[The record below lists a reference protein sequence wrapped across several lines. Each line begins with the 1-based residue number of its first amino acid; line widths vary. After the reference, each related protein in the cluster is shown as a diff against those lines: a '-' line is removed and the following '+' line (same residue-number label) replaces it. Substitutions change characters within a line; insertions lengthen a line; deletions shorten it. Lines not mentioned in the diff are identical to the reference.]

1 MQQTTGAV
9 VVARVLA
16 EAGVQAVFSLSG
28 NQILDLYDALLDTGI
43 KLIHTRHEAAAG
55 HMADAWGRLT
65 GQPGVF
71 LVTAGPGH
79 ANGAVAAGV
88 ASAAESPLL
97 WLSGGSSLAQAGWG
111 AFQEQDQV
119 GLAAPVCKA
128 AWRASDPQ
136 TLPQLIAAALDLA
149 TADPPGPVH
158 VTIPAD
164 IQAATIAG
172 EAGAAAG
179 PLQERL
185 LEEADEAAGIAAIVA
200 LLADAARPLVLAR
213 PSLDRGQARRDLD
226 AFLELMG
233 IPGVIVESPRG
244 LNDPAQPGVIGALRQ
259 ADAVL
264 LLGPAD
270 FSVGFASP
278 EVLAP
283 GCRVAQVAS
292 PEEPPAAAASIVLR
306 TGARRGLEQLTAAA
320 AGHAWQPRAWWQ
332 PGSPEPPRTAGI
344 ERGGSGESLS
354 RPDDPRDNHQ
364 LGSEGGIHALEV
376 CHAVLARLGAG
387 DCVISDGG
395 EFGQWA
401 RLATASARAAGV
413 TVVLNGK
420 HGSIGTAVPFALAAK
435 LARPAARVVAFSGD
449 GGFGYHALE
458 LDTAVRYR
466 LPALI
471 VVGNDARWGSEW
483 HQQID
488 RYGEDRVF
496 ETTLLPTRYDRLA
509 MALGAAGERVETA
522 AALPVAVDRAY
533 AALAAGR
540 PYVLDVRI
548 ASLPGPAPSP

>member
-1 MQQTTGAV
+1 MQQTTGANA
-9 VVARVLA
+9 VARALA
-16 EAGVQAVFSLSG
+16 EAGVQWVFSLSG

-65 GQPGVF
+65 DQPGVF

-97 WLSGGSSLAQAGWG
+97 WLSGGSALAQAGRG

-128 AWRASDPQ
+128 AWLANDPQ
-136 TLPQLIAAALDLA
+136 ILPQLIASALELA

-158 VTIPAD
+158 VTIPTD

-172 EAGAAAG
+172 ETGATAG
-179 PLQERL
+179 PPQEGAQG
-185 LEEADEAAGIAAIVA
+185 EADEAAGVEAIVA
-200 LLADAARPLVLAR
+200 LLAAAQRPLILAR

-226 AFLELMG
+226 AFLELTG

-244 LNDPAQPGVIGALRQ
+244 LNDPAQPGVVGALGR

-278 EVLAP
+278 ETLAP
-283 GCRVAQVAS
+283 GCRVAQIAS
-292 PEEPPAAAASIVLR
+292 PNEPAAAAANVVLR
-306 TGARRGLEQLTAAA
+306 TGVRRGLELLTAAA
-320 AGHAWQPRAWWQ
+320 AGRTWQQRSWWQ
-332 PGSPEPPRTAGI
+332 PSLPE
-344 ERGGSGESLS
+344 
-354 RPDDPRDNHQ
+354 DPRDGRQ
-364 LGSEGGIHALEV
+364 PSSEEGIHALEV
-376 CHAVLARLGAG
+376 CHAMLAHLGPG

-401 RLATASARAAGV
+401 RLATASARAAGT

-466 LPALI
+466 LPVLI

-488 RYGEDRVF
+488 RYGEDRIF
-496 ETTLLPTRYDRLA
+496 ETALLPTRYDRLA
-509 MALGAAGERVETA
+509 TALGAAGECVKAA
-522 AALPVAVDRAY
+522 AALPAAVGRAY
-533 AALAAGR
+533 ESLAAGR
-540 PYVLDVRI
+540 PYLLDVRI
-548 ASLPGPAPSP
+548 VSLPGPAPSP

>member
-1 MQQTTGAV
+1 MQQTTGANA
-9 VVARVLA
+9 VARALA
-16 EAGVQAVFSLSG
+16 EAGVQWVFSLSG
-28 NQILDLYDALLDTGI
+28 NQILDLYDALLDAGI

-88 ASAAESPLL
+88 AGGAESPLL
-97 WLSGGSSLAQAGWG
+97 WLSGGSPLAQEGRG

-136 TLPQLIAAALDLA
+136 TLPQLITAALDLA
-149 TADPPGPVH
+149 AADPPGPVH
-158 VTIPAD
+158 VTIPTD
-164 IQAATIAG
+164 IQAAAIAG
-172 EAGAAAG
+172 EADVAADSPQDGMLAAAN
-179 PLQERL
+179 ES
-185 LEEADEAAGIAAIVA
+185 AGVAAIVA

-213 PSLDRGQARRDLD
+213 PSLGRGQARRDLD
-226 AFLELMG
+226 AFLELTG
-233 IPGVIVESPRG
+233 IPG
-244 LNDPAQPGVIGALRQ
+244 LNDPAQPGVIGALRR

-264 LLGPAD
+264 LLGSAD

-278 EVLAP
+278 EALAP
-283 GCRVAQVAS
+283 DCRVAQIAS
-292 PEEPPAAAASIVLR
+292 PDEPTAATASVVLR
-306 TGARRGLEQLTAAA
+306 MGARRGLEQLTAAA
-320 AGHAWQPRAWWQ
+320 GGRTWQRRPWWQ
-332 PGSPEPPRTAGI
+332 PG
-344 ERGGSGESLS
+344 L
-354 RPDDPRDNHQ
+354 PDDPRDGHQ
-364 LGSEGGIHALEV
+364 PAAEEGIHALEV
-376 CHAVLARLGAG
+376 CDAVLARLGPG

-401 RLATASARAAGV
+401 RLATASARAAGA

-488 RYGEDRVF
+488 RYGEDRIF
-496 ETTLLPTRYDRLA
+496 ETALLPTRYDRLA
-509 MALGAAGERVETA
+509 TALGAAGERIETA
-522 AALPVAVDRAY
+522 AALPAAVDRAY
-533 AALAAGR
+533 EALEDGR
-540 PYVLDVRI
+540 PYLLDVRI
-548 ASLPGPAPSP
+548 VSLPGPAPSP

>member
-1 MQQTTGAV
+1 MQQTTGANA
-9 VVARVLA
+9 VARALA
-16 EAGVQAVFSLSG
+16 EAGVQWVFSLSG
-28 NQILDLYDALLDTGI
+28 NQILDLYDALLDTEI

-88 ASAAESPLL
+88 AGGAESPLL
-97 WLSGGSSLAQAGWG
+97 WLSGGSPLAQAGRG

-119 GLAAPVCKA
+119 SLAAPVCKA
-128 AWRASDPQ
+128 AWRASDPHA
-136 TLPQLIAAALDLA
+136 LPQLIAAALDLA
-149 TADPPGPVH
+149 AADPPGPVH
-158 VTIPAD
+158 VTIPTD

-179 PLQERL
+179 PPQEGL
-185 LEEADEAAGIAAIVA
+185 LAEADEAAGIEAIVA

-226 AFLELMG
+226 AFLELTG

-244 LNDPAQPGVIGALRQ
+244 LNDPAQPGVIGALRR

-278 EVLAP
+278 ETLAP
-283 GCRVAQVAS
+283 NCRVAQIAS
-292 PEEPPAAAASIVLR
+292 PDEPVVAAASVVLR

-320 AGHAWQPRAWWQ
+320 AARTWQRRSWWQ
-332 PGSPEPPRTAGI
+332 S
-344 ERGGSGESLS
+344 SL
-354 RPDDPRDNHQ
+354 PDDPRDGHQ
-364 LGSEGGIHALEV
+364 PPSGEGIHALEV
-376 CHAVLARLGAG
+376 CHAVLARLGPG

-401 RLATASARAAGV
+401 RLATASARAAGA
-413 TVVLNGK
+413 TVLLNGK

-466 LPALI
+466 LPVLI

-488 RYGEDRVF
+488 RYGEDRIF
-496 ETTLLPTRYDRLA
+496 ETALLPTRYDRLA
-509 MALGAAGERVETA
+509 TALGAAGEHVETA
-522 AALPVAVDRAY
+522 AAFPAAVDRAY
-533 AALAAGR
+533 EALAAGR
-540 PYVLDVRI
+540 PYLLDVRI
-548 ASLPGPAPSP
+548 VSLPGPAPSP

>member
-1 MQQTTGAV
+1 MQQTTGANA
-9 VVARVLA
+9 VARALA
-16 EAGVQAVFSLSG
+16 DAGVQWVFSLSG

-88 ASAAESPLL
+88 AGAAESPLL
-97 WLSGGSSLAQAGWG
+97 WLSGSSPLAQAGQG

-136 TLPQLIAAALDLA
+136 TLPQLIAAALRLA
-149 TADPPGPVH
+149 AADPPGPVH
-158 VTIPAD
+158 VTIPTD
-164 IQAATIAG
+164 IQAAAVAG
-172 EAGAAAG
+172 EAGAASDSLRQG
-179 PLQERL
+179 TLGD
-185 LEEADEAAGIAAIVA
+185 ADEVAAAEATVA
-200 LLADAARPLVLAR
+200 LLAEAARPLVLAR
-213 PSLDRGQARRDLD
+213 PSLGRGQARRDLD
-226 AFLELMG
+226 AFLELTG

-244 LNDPAQPGVIGALRQ
+244 LNDPAQPGVAGALRR

-270 FSVGFASP
+270 FSVGFVSP
-278 EVLAP
+278 EALAP
-283 GCRVAQVAS
+283 GCRVAQIAS
-292 PEEPPAAAASIVLR
+292 PEEPATAAASVVLR

-320 AGHAWQPRAWWQ
+320 AGRAWQRRSWWQ
-332 PGSPEPPRTAGI
+332 S
-344 ERGGSGESLS
+344 SL
-354 RPDDPRDNHQ
+354 PDDPRDDHQ
-364 LGSEGGIHALEV
+364 PPSGDGIHALTV
-376 CHAVLARLGAG
+376 CRAVLARLGPG

-401 RLATASARAAGV
+401 RLATASARAAGA

-458 LDTAVRYR
+458 LDTAVRYH
-466 LPALI
+466 LPVLI

-496 ETTLLPTRYDRLA
+496 ETALLPTRYDRLA
-509 MALGAAGERVETA
+509 TALGAAGEHVETA
-522 AALPVAVDRAY
+522 AALPTAVDRAY
-533 AALAAGR
+533 EALAAGR
-540 PYVLDVRI
+540 PYLLDVRI
-548 ASLPGPAPSP
+548 VSLPGPAPSP

>member
-1 MQQTTGAV
+1 MQQTTGANA
-9 VVARVLA
+9 VAQALT
-16 EAGVQAVFSLSG
+16 EAGVQWVFSLSG

-65 GQPGVF
+65 GRPGVF

-88 ASAAESPLL
+88 AGAAESPLL
-97 WLSGGSSLAQAGWG
+97 WLSGGSPLAQAGRG

-119 GLAAPVCKA
+119 GLATPVCKA
-128 AWRASDPQ
+128 AWCASDPQ
-136 TLPQLIAAALDLA
+136 TLPQLIAAALNLA
-149 TADPPGPVH
+149 AADPPGPVH
-158 VTIPAD
+158 VTIPTD
-164 IQAATIAG
+164 IQAAAIAG

-179 PLQERL
+179 PPQEGMSGA
-185 LEEADEAAGIAAIVA
+185 ADESASVEAMVA
-200 LLADAARPLVLAR
+200 LLAAAARPLVLAR
-213 PSLDRGQARRDLD
+213 PSLDRGQARRHLD
-226 AFLELMG
+226 AFLGLTG

-244 LNDPAQPGVIGALRQ
+244 LNDPAQPGVIGALRRV
-259 ADAVL
+259 DAVL

-270 FSVGFASP
+270 FSVGFAAP
-278 EVLAP
+278 EALAP
-283 GCRVAQVAS
+283 GCRVAQIAS
-292 PEEPPAAAASIVLR
+292 PGEPAAAAASVVLR
-306 TGARRGLEQLTAAA
+306 TGVRHGLERLTAAA
-320 AGHAWQPRAWWQ
+320 AGRTWPRRAWWQ
-332 PGSPEPPRTAGI
+332 P
-344 ERGGSGESLS
+344 SL
-354 RPDDPRDNHQ
+354 PDDPRGDHQ
-364 LGSEGGIHALEV
+364 PPSEDGIHALEV
-376 CHAVLARLGAG
+376 CQAVLDRLGPG

-401 RLATASARAAGV
+401 RLATASARAAGA

-466 LPALI
+466 LPVLI

-488 RYGEDRVF
+488 RYGEDRIF
-496 ETTLLPTRYDRLA
+496 ETALLPTRYDRLA
-509 MALGAAGERVETA
+509 TALGAAGERVETV
-522 AALPVAVDRAY
+522 AALPAAVGRAY
-533 AALAAGR
+533 EALAAGR
-540 PYVLDVRI
+540 PYLLDVRI
-548 ASLPGPAPSP
+548 VSLPGPAPSP

>member
-1 MQQTTGAV
+1 MQQNTGANA
-9 VVARVLA
+9 VARALA
-16 EAGVQAVFSLSG
+16 EAGVQWVFSLSG

-88 ASAAESPLL
+88 AGAAESPLL
-97 WLSGGSSLAQAGWG
+97 WVSGSSPLAQAGRG

-149 TADPPGPVH
+149 AADPPGPVH
-158 VTIPAD
+158 VTVPTD

-172 EAGAAAG
+172 EAGAPAG
-179 PLQERL
+179 PPQEGMSGA
-185 LEEADEAAGIAAIVA
+185 ADEAAGVEAIVA

-226 AFLELMG
+226 AFLELTG

-244 LNDPAQPGVIGALRQ
+244 LNDPAQPGVIGALRR

-278 EVLAP
+278 EALAP
-283 GCRVAQVAS
+283 GCRVAQIAS
-292 PEEPPAAAASIVLR
+292 PEEPTAAAASVVLS
-306 TGARRGLEQLTAAA
+306 TGARRGLERLTAAA
-320 AGHAWQPRAWWQ
+320 ASRAWQHRSWWQ
-332 PGSPEPPRTAGI
+332 P
-344 ERGGSGESLS
+344 SL
-354 RPDDPRDNHQ
+354 PDDPRGDHQ
-364 LGSEGGIHALEV
+364 PASEEGIHALEV
-376 CHAVLARLGAG
+376 CHAVLARLGPG

-401 RLATASARAAGV
+401 RLASASARAAGA

-466 LPALI
+466 LPVLI

-488 RYGEDRVF
+488 RYGEDRIF
-496 ETTLLPTRYDRLA
+496 ETALLPTRYDRLA
-509 MALGAAGERVETA
+509 TALGAGGEHVETA
-522 AALPVAVDRAY
+522 AAFPAAVDRAY
-533 AALAAGR
+533 EALAAGR
-540 PYVLDVRI
+540 PYLLDVRI
-548 ASLPGPAPSP
+548 VSLPGPAPSP

>member
-1 MQQTTGAV
+1 MQQNTGANA
-9 VVARVLA
+9 VARALA
-16 EAGVQAVFSLSG
+16 EAGVQWVFSLSG

-88 ASAAESPLL
+88 AGAAESPLL
-97 WLSGGSSLAQAGWG
+97 WVSGSSPLAQAGRG

-149 TADPPGPVH
+149 AADPPGPVH
-158 VTIPAD
+158 VTVPTD

-172 EAGAAAG
+172 EAGAPAG
-179 PLQERL
+179 PPQEGMSGA
-185 LEEADEAAGIAAIVA
+185 ADEAAGVEAIVA

-226 AFLELMG
+226 AFLELTG

-244 LNDPAQPGVIGALRQ
+244 LNDPAQPGVAGALRR

-278 EVLAP
+278 EALAP
-283 GCRVAQVAS
+283 SCRLAQIAS
-292 PEEPPAAAASIVLR
+292 PEEPAAAAASVVLR
-306 TGARRGLEQLTAAA
+306 TGARCGLERLTAAA
-320 AGHAWQPRAWWQ
+320 ADRTWQRRSWWQ
-332 PGSPEPPRTAGI
+332 PGLPEPPSTAI
-344 ERGGSGESLS
+344 ERRS
-354 RPDDPRDNHQ
+354 PRSQ
-364 LGSEGGIHALEV
+364 RRSSALLRGTRQGIHALEV
-376 CHAVLARLGAG
+376 CHAVLARLGPG

-401 RLATASARAAGV
+401 RLATASARAAGA

-466 LPALI
+466 LPVLI

-488 RYGEDRVF
+488 RYGEDRIF
-496 ETTLLPTRYDRLA
+496 ETALLPTRYDKLA
-509 MALGAAGERVETA
+509 TALGAAGERVETV
-522 AALPVAVDRAY
+522 AALPAAVDRAY
-533 AALAAGR
+533 EALAAGR
-540 PYVLDVRI
+540 PYLLDVRI
-548 ASLPGPAPSP
+548 VSLPGPAPSP

>member
-1 MQQTTGAV
+1 MPATPT
-9 VVARVLA
+9 
-16 EAGVQAVFSLSG
+16 
-28 NQILDLYDALLDTGI
+28 
-43 KLIHTRHEAAAG
+43 
-55 HMADAWGRLT
+55 
-65 GQPGVF
+65 
-71 LVTAGPGH
+71 
-79 ANGAVAAGV
+79 
-88 ASAAESPLL
+88 
-97 WLSGGSSLAQAGWG
+97 
-111 AFQEQDQV
+111 
-119 GLAAPVCKA
+119 
-128 AWRASDPQ
+128 

-149 TADPPGPVH
+149 AADPPGPVH
-158 VTIPAD
+158 VTIPTD

-179 PLQERL
+179 PPQEGL
-185 LEEADEAAGIAAIVA
+185 LAEADEAAGVEAIVA

-226 AFLELMG
+226 AFLELTG

-244 LNDPAQPGVIGALRQ
+244 LNDPAQPGVVGALRR

-278 EVLAP
+278 EALAP
-283 GCRVAQVAS
+283 GCRVAQIAS
-292 PEEPPAAAASIVLR
+292 PDEPVVAAASVVLR

-320 AGHAWQPRAWWQ
+320 AGRTWQRRSWWQ
-332 PGSPEPPRTAGI
+332 S
-344 ERGGSGESLS
+344 SL
-354 RPDDPRDNHQ
+354 PDDPRDDHQ
-364 LGSEGGIHALEV
+364 LASEEGIHALEV
-376 CHAVLARLGAG
+376 CHAVLDRLGPR

-401 RLATASARAAGV
+401 RLATASARAAGA
-413 TVVLNGK
+413 TVLLNGK

-466 LPALI
+466 LPVLI

-488 RYGEDRVF
+488 RYGEDRIF
-496 ETTLLPTRYDRLA
+496 ETALLPTRYDRLA
-509 MALGAAGERVETA
+509 TALGAAGEHVETA
-522 AALPVAVDRAY
+522 AAFPAAVDRAY
-533 AALAAGR
+533 EALAAGR
-540 PYVLDVRI
+540 PYLLDVRI
-548 ASLPGPAPSP
+548 VSLPGPAPSP